1 MTTTAA
7 ASRIDPRFVSLVWI
21 GPERAAELAEM
32 HAQLFNP
39 PWKEGSFIELL
50 SHPGA
55 TAFLARVRE
64 RVDALPEPAGFV
76 VGQIAAD
83 EAEVLTVGV
92 LPRWQRRGVGSIL
105 VEGLSRAVKR
115 AEAKRLFLEVAA
127 DNQAA
132 FELYRKL
139 GFTAVGMRKGYYDR
153 GGAGQTAQ
161 DALVLALPLDR

>member
-39 PWKEGSFIELL
+39 PWTEASFIELL

-153 GGAGQTAQ
+153 GGGKETAQ

>member
-1 MTTTAA
+1 M
-7 ASRIDPRFVSLVWI
+7 FESLSDRLQSIFDRLGKRGILTEQDVDVALR
-21 GPERAAELAEM
+21 EVRVA
-32 HAQLFNP
+32 
-39 PWKEGSFIELL
+39 LL
-50 SHPGA
+50 EA
-55 TAFLARVRE
+55 DVNFKVVKDFLARVRE

-105 VEGLSRAVKR
+105 VEGLSRAAKR

-139 GFTAVGMRKGYYDR
+139 GFTAVGMRKGYYDP
-153 GGAGQTAQ
+153 GGAGEAAQ